1 MYQKLAIALFSPLII
16 SNILLSQDEQ
26 IRLTLADSLAYVDST
41 SMIDFE
47 TFLIERK
54 LKKKRQREMIKPSTI
69 VEQKYQKSQSFN
81 NATVLN
87 KSVTTLTFTN
97 ASAVGKDG
105 PTQNQIDAA
114 YSGTA
119 LEGKVTINTQ
129 GIQEWTVPVA
139 TTYTIDAYGAEG
151 GGTHPGQGAQMK
163 GEFDLDKGDVIKI
176 VVGQQGIQEDG
187 YTRNNRRA
195 GGGGGGTFV
204 IKTPYN
210 NTASILV
217 IAGGGGGSGTDDD
230 GNIADG
236 VIETSN
242 ANTGGDGEGGPD
254 AGEGNSGAGFSG
266 NGVIGKHNQGVVLC
280 TFAPVTPGRDRG
292 AGREEI

>member
-176 VVGQQGIQEDG
+176 VVGQQGIQENG

-210 NTASILV
+210 NTTSILSL
-217 IAGGGGGSGTDDD
+217 IH
-230 GNIADG
+230 I
-236 VIETSN
+236 
-242 ANTGGDGEGGPD
+242 
-254 AGEGNSGAGFSG
+254 
-266 NGVIGKHNQGVVLC
+266 
-280 TFAPVTPGRDRG
+280 
-292 AGREEI
+292 